1 MSEAQANRLPTND
14 KSKMGVESFNRFYDT
29 DEGQALRPESNMNY
43 SYSLYRESNKANFD
57 NLIVDSFTRAEDRD
71 EFPELFD
78 NDSEPDDQ
86 TEDVDDR
93 MDEDEVEEEE
103 VQPDPREQI
112 SKNEQ
117 LQLRKIKGNKDQVEE
132 LDLANW

>member
-1 MSEAQANRLPTND
+1 M
-14 KSKMGVESFNRFYDT
+14 
-29 DEGQALRPESNMNY
+29 
-43 SYSLYRESNKANFD
+43 
-57 NLIVDSFTRAEDRD
+57 TRAEDRD

-78 NDSEPDDQ
+78 NDSEPEEQ
-86 TEDVDDR
+86 EEEVDDR
-93 MDEDEVEEEE
+93 MDEDEVEEE

>member
-1 MSEAQANRLPTND
+1 
-14 KSKMGVESFNRFYDT
+14 MGYLSPFFASFD
-29 DEGQALRPESNMNY
+29 P
-43 SYSLYRESNKANFD
+43 
-57 NLIVDSFTRAEDRD
+57 LIRAEDRD

-78 NDSEPDDQ
+78 NDSEA
-86 TEDVDDR
+86 EEVDDR
-93 MDEDEVEEEE
+93 MDEDEVDDEVEDE

-112 SKNEQ
+112 SRNEQ

>member
-1 MSEAQANRLPTND
+1 
-14 KSKMGVESFNRFYDT
+14 
-29 DEGQALRPESNMNY
+29 
-43 SYSLYRESNKANFD
+43 
-57 NLIVDSFTRAEDRD
+57 
-71 EFPELFD
+71 
-78 NDSEPDDQ
+78 
-86 TEDVDDR
+86 
-93 MDEDEVEEEE
+93 MDEDEVEEE